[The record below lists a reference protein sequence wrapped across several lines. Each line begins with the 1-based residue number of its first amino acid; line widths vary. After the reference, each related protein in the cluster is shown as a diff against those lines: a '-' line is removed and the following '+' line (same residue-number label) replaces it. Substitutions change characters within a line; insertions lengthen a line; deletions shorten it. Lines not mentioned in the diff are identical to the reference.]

1 MLKRMIQAVSGLYGI
16 TPETES
22 TPTLLLQV
30 GLALAGG
37 MRWLQY
43 RSKNPD
49 RRLRQRQAGALREL
63 CATHGARLIV
73 NDDVALA
80 LEIGADGVHL
90 GRDDMPLGEARLIL
104 GAESLV
110 GVSCYNQL
118 ELAVRGAAA
127 GADYVAFGSFFPST
141 VKPGAVRADKEL
153 ISAAKQRLRLPVVAI
168 GGITPDNAP
177 GLIDAGADAV
187 AVLTALFGAQDV
199 QAAARAFSELF
210 QSPFIQSQVKP

>member
-1 MLKRMIQAVSGLYGI
+1 MKPSISGLYGI
-16 TPETES
+16 TPETEA
-22 TPTLLLQV
+22 TTTLLQQV
-30 GLALAGG
+30 ALALAGG

-49 RRLRQRQAGALREL
+49 RGLRQRQARALREL
-63 CATHGARLIV
+63 CAMHEARLLV

-90 GRDDMPLGEARLIL
+90 GRDDMPPGEARLIL
-104 GAESLV
+104 GAERLV

-118 ELAVRGAAA
+118 ELAVRGAAE

-153 ISAAKQRLRLPVVAI
+153 ISAAKRRLGLPVVAI
-168 GGITPDNAP
+168 GGITTDNAP
-177 GLIDAGADAV
+177 GLIEAGADAV
-187 AVLTALFGAQDV
+187 AVLTALFGARDV
-199 QAAARAFSELF
+199 RSAARAFSELF
-210 QSPFIQSQVKP
+210 QFPFDRVQ

>member
-1 MLKRMIQAVSGLYGI
+1 MPTRMIQSVSGLYGI
-16 TPETES
+16 TPETEN

-49 RRLRQRQAGALREL
+49 RSLRQRQAIALREL
-63 CATHGARLIV
+63 CARHGAHLIV

-80 LEIGADGVHL
+80 LKIGADGVHL
-90 GRDDMPLGEARLIL
+90 GRDDMPPGEARLIL
-104 GAESLV
+104 GAGRLV

-118 ELAVRGAAA
+118 ELAVRGAEA

-141 VKPGAVRADKEL
+141 VKPGAVRADRGL

-168 GGITPDNAP
+168 GGITPDIAP
-177 GLIDAGADAV
+177 GLIEAGADAV
-187 AVLTALFGAQDV
+187 AVLTALFGARDI
-199 QAAARAFSELF
+199 QAAACAFSELF
-210 QSPFIQSQVKP
+210 QFSFDRVK